1 MKKKAGRPK
10 MGKSNLTKQA
20 IVQAA
25 FDIVHEKGIDSLSMR
40 QLASKLG
47 VDAMAVYYH
56 LKNKNAV
63 LDELV
68 NKAIDF
74 SDFQPFGETK
84 RSTENW
90 KIAVKNFAR
99 FYLEL
104 FRAHKDLMLYLIIN
118 PSSGKESIQTG
129 NEILFSILQ
138 DSKLSSSNIIRIT
151 DVIVDY
157 LNGYGLAEST
167 GRIPN
172 NDERI
177 LQYQKWLETPES
189 DNYPVTKNIVQSAE
203 GNIATDFNLGLDYI
217 LDGIDEVE
225 ITN

>member
-10 MGKSNLTKQA
+10 AGKSNLTKEA

-25 FDIVHEKGIDSLSMR
+25 FDIVHEKGIASLSMR
-40 QLASKLG
+40 QLATKLG

-56 LKNKNAV
+56 LKNKSAV

-68 NKAIDF
+68 NKTIDF
-74 SDFQPFGETK
+74 SSFQPFDRVN

-90 KIAVKNFAR
+90 KATVKSFAR
-99 FYLEL
+99 FYLNL
-104 FRAHKDLMLYLIIN
+104 FKVHKDLMLYLIIN
-118 PSSGKESIQTG
+118 PSSGQESIQTG

-138 DSKLSSSNIIRIT
+138 DSGLSPSNIIRIT

-157 LNGYGLAEST
+157 LNGYGLAEIT
-167 GRIPN
+167 GRIPS

-177 LQYQKWLETPES
+177 SQYQKWLETPES
-189 DNYPVTKNIVQSAE
+189 DNYPVTKSIIQSAE
-203 GNIATDFNLGLDYI
+203 GIIATDFNLGLDYI
-217 LDGIDEVE
+217 LAGIDEAK
-225 ITN
+225 ITE